1 MNKEAVFQALK
12 AGDRRSIG
20 RSNQVVSIM
29 RRQPALF
36 SALIDG
42 MYHDDELVR
51 MRAADAAEKLTITNP
66 QWLRPFKRRL
76 ISLARR
82 VEQQELRWHLA
93 QMLPRLELP
102 RQDRMV
108 VASILRGYLKDNSRI
123 VKTFGMQ
130 GLADLAAQES
140 PLLAQVPSSA
150 GDINPRENRQSSDEK
165 PWAETVAPTWA
176 PYVAPEYP
184 RSFSIGVQ
192 VIGQSNLLIFLN
204 ALM

>member
-1 MNKEAVFQALK
+1 MNKEAAFQALK
-12 AGDRRSIG
+12 VGDRRSIG

-29 RRQPALF
+29 RRQPVLF
-36 SALIDG
+36 PALIDG
-42 MYHDDELVR
+42 LHHDDELVR
-51 MRAADAAEKLTITNP
+51 MRAAEKLTITSP

-93 QMLPRLELP
+93 QMLPRLELS

-108 VASILRGYLKDNSRI
+108 VASILRGYPKDNSRI

-150 GDINPRENRQSSDEK
+150 GDINPRENRQSGDEK

-184 RSFSIGVQ
+184 RSLSIGVQ
-192 VIGQSNLLIFLN
+192 VIGQSNRLIFLN